1 MWAKFSMADVC
12 TWKRPLLSKIWV
24 KSVKFCLYS
33 TKTRC
38 YGGVQQVHPMKST
51 ENFDFN
57 LQKARIFYSKA
68 RITREDFKPYW
79 TTDRGKCFNPNC
91 FRLHGKLVSW
101 HSFSWEPHP
110 NELILKFFCPL
121 TFSMAAN
128 SICSSE
134 SFSYNVEII
143 LFKSCCW

>member
-1 MWAKFSMADVC
+1 MYVSEIQYGGCMHMEEALAVEN
-12 TWKRPLLSKIWV
+12 WV

-38 YGGVQQVHPMKST
+38 YGGVQQAHPMKST

-57 LQKARIFYSKA
+57 LQKARIFSSEA

-91 FRLHGKLVSW
+91 FRL
-101 HSFSWEPHP
+101 FSGR
-110 NELILKFFCPL
+110 F
-121 TFSMAAN
+121 
-128 SICSSE
+128 
-134 SFSYNVEII
+134 
-143 LFKSCCW
+143 

>member
-12 TWKRPLLSKIWV
+12 TWERPLLSKIWA
-24 KSVKFCLYS
+24 KSVKLCLYS

-38 YGGVQQVHPMKST
+38 YGGVQQAHPMKST
-51 ENFDFN
+51 
-57 LQKARIFYSKA
+57 LK
-68 RITREDFKPYW
+68 ITREDFKPYW